1 MKCDSASCSAVRCSV
16 LPGCSLTTVMVIV
29 DRATTR
35 VRYRLLLLSVAVL
48 YFSFQLS
55 FSFEEIKNAWI
66 LDSQCILAN
75 ISTIKSLLHNST
87 STMRLL
93 VLVIMYNLPCYLL
106 QFTFCSISQPKLWT
120 IKLITPRLRAAEC
133 QALDWGQVAHSGMEG
148 DSNLH
153 FSPASWQWMI
163 ASFQSCWS
171 WKEFLHNAM
180 SLFSLQ
186 SRFAQ
191 RICWA

>member
-1 MKCDSASCSAVRCSV
+1 MKCDCASWSAVLCLV

-66 LDSQCILAN
+66 SWFTMYFSQHFN
-75 ISTIKSLLHNST
+75 ISLLHNST

-106 QFTFCSISQPKLWT
+106 QFTFCSISQPKPWT
-120 IKLITPRLRAAEC
+120 IKLVPQIDPSVL
-133 QALDWGQVAHSGMEG
+133 QPVV
-148 DSNLH
+148 
-153 FSPASWQWMI
+153 
-163 ASFQSCWS
+163 
-171 WKEFLHNAM
+171 
-180 SLFSLQ
+180 Q
-186 SRFAQ
+186 SRRRPLLGPSPGWKRLLALSHL
-191 RICWA
+191 RHY

>member
-1 MKCDSASCSAVRCSV
+1 MLCTSAVYCV
-16 LPGCSLTTVMVIV
+16 YG
-29 DRATTR
+29 
-35 VRYRLLLLSVAVL
+35 
-48 YFSFQLS
+48 SF
-55 FSFEEIKNAWI
+55 
-66 LDSQCILAN
+66 
-75 ISTIKSLLHNST
+75 LHNST

-133 QALDWGQVAHSGMEG
+133 QASDRGQVAHSGMEG

-153 FSPASWQWMI
+153 FSPASWQWV

-180 SLFSLQ
+180 SLCSLQ

-191 RICWA
+191 KFVEANVPSWQQSYFMVVTFHMMFNYCQPHFACKMPVCTGAAN